1 MHPSENIHTAAVGIF
16 DSGVGGLTVM
26 QKIAALLPHED
37 IVYFGDT
44 ARIPY
49 GDKTPEAITRYSIEN
64 AIFLMEQRIKILVVA
79 CNTASAY
86 ALEKLKYIFRIPVI
100 GVIEAGVDKAVL
112 ETQNRHIAIL
122 GTRGTIRSGVYQQEI
137 KKRLPDAQIHAIHC
151 PLFVPLVEE
160 QWLSHEATRLIIE
173 DYLRPLRNYS
183 VDTVLLGC
191 THYPLLRELIQQE
204 LGGQIK
210 IVDSA
215 TSCAERVKL
224 QLDTLQL
231 NSPLSNGSNHL
242 FFVSEDPEKF
252 QTLGESFLGKKIK
265 DVKLHKDYTRH

>member
-49 GDKTPEAITRYSIEN
+49 GDKTPEAIIRYSIEN

-112 ETQNRHIAIL
+112 ETQNQHIAIL

-137 KKRLPDAQIHAIHC
+137 KKRLPDARIHAIHC

-160 QWLSHEATRLIIE
+160 QWLSHEATRLIIA

-204 LGGQIK
+204 LGGQIT

-224 QLDTLQL
+224 QLDSLQL